1 MELERSEWEK
11 VVEPFSADIICID
24 QISKCN
30 VVIENQFTRTD
41 HDHLGKM
48 ITYASGLQSWS
59 IIWGASRFRDGHRS
73 AIDWLNLYRVRR
85 PDSWVLFCR
94 PSKSVIQPT
103 RLTLIL

>member
-41 HDHLGKM
+41 HDHLGKI
-48 ITYASGLQSWS
+48 ITCASGLQSRI
-59 IIWGASRFRDGHRS
+59 IIWVVSRFREEHRS
-73 AIDWLNLYRVRR
+73 AID
-85 PDSWVLFCR
+85 
-94 PSKSVIQPT
+94 
-103 RLTLIL
+103 